1 LYWQE
6 AKEIQRREGMGNEGH
21 SMCILN
27 LEILENENVTK
38 GKTLKDEIW
47 MKNLNI
53 LHQYRY
59 FLLGLGFELGA
70 VHLQSRHSTTLEISA

>member
-1 LYWQE
+1 
-6 AKEIQRREGMGNEGH
+6 MGNEGH

-47 MKNLNI
+47 RIYRQISTFYTNIDIFCWDWGLN
-53 LHQYRY
+53 
-59 FLLGLGFELGA
+59 LGLCTYKAGTLP
-70 VHLQSRHSTTLEISA
+70 HLK